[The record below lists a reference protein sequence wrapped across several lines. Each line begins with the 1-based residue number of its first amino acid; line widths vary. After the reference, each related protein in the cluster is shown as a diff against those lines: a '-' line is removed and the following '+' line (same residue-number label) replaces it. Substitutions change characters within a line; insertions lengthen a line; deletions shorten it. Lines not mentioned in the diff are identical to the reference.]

1 MTTLENHR
9 ITSPA
14 SYREAATF
22 RRVWDWPTRLVHWG
36 LAASILGAYVSNRLG
51 ASYFS
56 LHLFFGY
63 ATIVLVVFRLIW
75 GVVGTRHA
83 RFVNFLEGPR
93 GVLRYVSAV
102 GRKRR
107 TRYAGHNPLG
117 ALMVI
122 TLLLVTG
129 AQAALG
135 LFGND
140 EIFNLGPFAG
150 LVSKEASLFLT
161 SLHRRLFYVIVFA
174 VVFHIGAV
182 LIHVFVNRE
191 PLILAMITGRKP
203 ADIVLPEE
211 AIASSRS
218 LLAILLFVALTAALI
233 FSLDVAPQPDTDIA
247 SF

>member
-1 MTTLENHR
+1 MTTLENDH
-9 ITSPA
+9 ITAPA
-14 SYREAATF
+14 TRQETTSHHQ
-22 RRVWDWPTRLVHWG
+22 VWDWPTRLFHWG

-63 ATIVLVVFRLIW
+63 ATIVLVVFRLVW
-75 GVVGTRHA
+75 GFIGTRHA

-93 GVLRYVSAV
+93 GVLRYLSAV
-102 GRKRR
+102 GRRR
-107 TRYAGHNPLG
+107 HTRYAGHNPLG
-117 ALMVI
+117 ALMVV

-140 EIFNLGPFAG
+140 EIFNLGPLAG
-150 LVSKEASLFLT
+150 LVSKEASLLLT
-161 SLHRRLFYVIVFA
+161 SLHRKLFYAILFA
-174 VVFHIGAV
+174 VVFHVGAV
-182 LIHVFVNRE
+182 LIHVFVKRE

-203 ADIVLPEE
+203 AHIVQAEE
-211 AIASSRS
+211 AITSSRS
-218 LLAILLFVALTAALI
+218 LLAIVLFASLTAALI
-233 FSLDVAPQPDTDIA
+233 FGLDFAPSPETDIA

>member
-1 MTTLENHR
+1 MSTLEHTR
-9 ITSPA
+9 ISVPA
-14 SYREAATF
+14 SRGDATTH
-22 RRVWDWPTRLVHWG
+22 RRVWDWPTRFFHWG

-63 ATIVLVVFRLIW
+63 ATIVLVVFRLVW
-75 GVVGTRHA
+75 GFIGTRHA

-93 GVLRYVSAV
+93 GVLRYVSAM
-102 GRKRR
+102 GRRRR

-117 ALMVI
+117 ALMVV

-140 EIFNLGPFAG
+140 EIFNLGPLAG
-150 LVSKEASLFLT
+150 LVSKEASLLLT
-161 SLHRRLFYVIVFA
+161 SLHRKLFYVILFA
-174 VVFHIGAV
+174 VVFHVGAV
-182 LIHVFVNRE
+182 LIHVLVKRE

-203 ADIVLPEE
+203 AHIVQPEE
-211 AIASSRS
+211 AISSSRS
-218 LLAILLFVALTAALI
+218 LLAIMLFASLTAALI
-233 FSLDVAPQPDTDIA
+233 FSLDFVPPPETDIA
-247 SF
+247 GF

>member
-1 MTTLENHR
+1 MTTLENEHVS
-9 ITSPA
+9 SP
-14 SYREAATF
+14 STYRETGTF
-22 RRVWDWPTRLVHWG
+22 RRVWDWPTRLFHWG

-75 GVVGTRHA
+75 GFVGTHHA

-102 GRKRR
+102 GRKRH

-117 ALMVI
+117 ALMVV
-122 TLLLVTG
+122 TLLSVTG

-140 EIFNLGPFAG
+140 EIFNLGPLAG
-150 LVSKEASLFLT
+150 FVSKETSLLLT
-161 SLHRRLFYVIVFA
+161 SLHRKLFYVILFA
-174 VVFHIGAV
+174 VVFHVGAV
-182 LIHVFVNRE
+182 LIHVFVKRE
-191 PLILAMITGRKP
+191 PLILAMITGCKP
-203 ADIVLPEE
+203 AHIVQPDE

-218 LLAILLFVALTAALI
+218 LLAILLFATLAVALI
-233 FSLDVAPQPDTDIA
+233 IGLDFVPSPDTDVA